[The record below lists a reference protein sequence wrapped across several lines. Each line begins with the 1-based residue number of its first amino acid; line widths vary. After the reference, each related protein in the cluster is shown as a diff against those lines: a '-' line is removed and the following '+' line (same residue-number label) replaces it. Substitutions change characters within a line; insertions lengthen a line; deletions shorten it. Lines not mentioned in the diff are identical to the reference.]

1 MISKPITEDSITRFP
16 KNQRRQKEA
25 SKPFQGG
32 TVVVKTDMNSQRPD
46 FVSQRTGE
54 DGSFKLQFPPD
65 TPYYLLGRERPVG
78 RPVPGT
84 YVGTYVST
92 SAISQGGALPIGNVR
107 PA

>member
-1 MISKPITEDSITRFP
+1 
-16 KNQRRQKEA
+16 
-25 SKPFQGG
+25 
-32 TVVVKTDMNSQRPD
+32 VVKTDMNSQRPD

-54 DGSFKLQFPPD
+54 DGSFTLQLPPD
-65 TPYYLLGRERPVG
+65 TPYYLLGRERSVG

-84 YVGTYVST
+84 YVGTYGST